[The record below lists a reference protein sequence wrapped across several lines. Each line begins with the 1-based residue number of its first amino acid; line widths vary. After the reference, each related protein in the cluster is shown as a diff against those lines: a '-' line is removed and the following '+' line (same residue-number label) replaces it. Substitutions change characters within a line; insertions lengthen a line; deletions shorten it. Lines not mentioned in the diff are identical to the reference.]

1 MFSILFL
8 KPDDTADPPVPFDEV
23 SGKQLIVAVLDF
35 ETQNVNRAEA
45 DALVQ
50 SLRYNL
56 DRAGRLIVV
65 EKYEVDAVTSRGGP
79 TEPAAIGRMLGADL
93 VVASTISLDGRDCRV
108 VSSVI
113 RVSDGATV
121 GEESTEAR
129 GVDGIHGRPIREL
142 AFNIARIIRGR

>member
-1 MFSILFL
+1 M
-8 KPDDTADPPVPFDEV
+8 
-23 SGKQLIVAVLDF
+23 AVLDF
-35 ETQNVNRAEA
+35 ETQSVDRAEA

-56 DRAGRLIVV
+56 DRAGRLMVV

-79 TEPAAIGRMLGADL
+79 TEPAAIGRRLGADL

-108 VSSVI
+108 ESSVI

-121 GEESTEAR
+121 GQESAKAR
-129 GVDGIHGRPIREL
+129 GVEGLHGRPIREL
-142 AFNIARIIRGR
+142 AFNISLIIRGK